1 MQYAFAIKPHANA
14 RYALSMDKLAL
25 IEMQCL
31 LRALDFQAT
40 VTQEKLAGTRF
51 ILIETQPI
59 DEAGWRL
66 LSGHSG
72 IYFAALKD
80 GEWLKPLP
88 LRQAAYLDA
97 DLAQVLK
104 YKGKTNADF
113 TLMMIHCAL
122 AASAFALSGDPLT
135 VLDPLCGR
143 GTTLFCALQEGH
155 HAAGIEIDKKAVH
168 EADVYFK
175 RYLQYHRLKHKR
187 ETVSAT
193 LPGGG
198 SAAEIRYSL
207 SNSAQAYK
215 AGDTRSL
222 RLFQGSAA
230 YADRMLGADGCQL
243 IVCDLPYGVQHTAKD
258 KQGTATMQR
267 LMEESFPAF
276 HRALQK
282 GGAAAVSFNTYTLRR
297 EALCEAMETAG
308 LHILTDAP
316 FNDFS
321 HWVEQA
327 VNRDMVIAVKR

>member
-1 MQYAFAIKPHANA
+1 MQYAFAVKPHANA
-14 RYALSMDKLAL
+14 RYAFSMDKLAL

-31 LRALDFQAT
+31 LHALDVQAT

-66 LSGHSG
+66 ISGHSG

-88 LRQAAYLDA
+88 LRQATYLDA
-97 DLAQVLK
+97 DLAHVLK
-104 YKGKTNADF
+104 YKGKTNPDF

-122 AASAFALSGDPLT
+122 AASAFSLCEDPLT

-155 HAAGIEIDKKAVH
+155 HAAGVEIDKKAVH
-168 EADVYFK
+168 EADTYFK

-193 LPGGG
+193 LPEGK
-198 SAAEIRYSL
+198 SATEIRYSFA
-207 SNSAQAYK
+207 NTVEAFK
-215 AGDTRSL
+215 TGDTRSF
-222 RLFQGSAA
+222 RLFQGDAA
-230 YADRMLGADGCQL
+230 QADRMLGKDSCHL
-243 IVCDLPYGVQHTAKD
+243 IVCDLPYGVQHAAKD
-258 KQGTATMQR
+258 KQGMATMQR
-267 LMEESFPAF
+267 LMGESFPAF
-276 HRALQK
+276 HRALK
-282 GGAAAVSFNTYTLRR
+282 TGGAAAVSFNTYTLRR
-297 EALCEAMETAG
+297 EALCDAMETAG
-308 LHILTDAP
+308 LRVLTNAP